1 MNHPLL
7 NRLKKLE
14 KSLGINQERRK
25 AVIICDS
32 DMMETFD
39 FSQIDADCV
48 AILPAKESD
57 EEKVPREFYQI
68 NYIG

>member
-1 MNHPLL
+1 MNRTLL

-14 KSLGINQERRK
+14 KSLGINQGRRK

-39 FSQIDADCV
+39 FSQINAGCV
-48 AILPAKESD
+48 AILPAKEGE
-57 EEKVPREFYQI
+57 EEKVPKGFLQV
-68 NYIG
+68 NYI

>member
-1 MNHPLL
+1 MNRSMLH
-7 NRLKKLE
+7 RLKKLE
-14 KSLGINQERRK
+14 KSLGINQGTRK

-48 AILPAKESD
+48 AILPAKES
-57 EEKVPREFYQI
+57 EEGRVPKGFYQV
-68 NYIG
+68 NYI

>member
-1 MNHPLL
+1 MNRSLL

-14 KSLGINQERRK
+14 RSLGINQGRRK

-39 FSQIDADCV
+39 FSQLDVDCV
-48 AILPAKESD
+48 AFLPHKKC
-57 EEKVPREFYQI
+57 EEEIVPKGFYQI
-68 NYIG
+68 NYIS

>member
-1 MNHPLL
+1 MNRTLL

-14 KSLGINQERRK
+14 KSLGINPGRRK

-39 FSQIDADCV
+39 FSQINADCV
-48 AILPAKESD
+48 AFLPAKESE
-57 EEKVPREFYQI
+57 EEKVQKGFIQI
-68 NYIG
+68 NYI

>member
-1 MNHPLL
+1 MNRPLL

-14 KSLGINQERRK
+14 KSLGIHQGRRK

-39 FSQIDADCV
+39 VSQVDADCV
-48 AILPAKESD
+48 AILPAKECE
-57 EEKVPREFYQI
+57 EEKVPKGFYRIQ
-68 NYIG
+68 YLL

>member
-1 MNHPLL
+1 MNRPML

-14 KSLGINQERRK
+14 KSIGINQGRRK

-39 FSQIDADCV
+39 FSQIDCV
-48 AILPAKESD
+48 AILPAKESE
-57 EEKVPREFYQI
+57 EEKVPKGFLQI
-68 NYIG
+68 HYI